1 MQKLLTSLVLIAAI
15 SVSACS
21 ESASEGDQ
29 VVSNDDAPATE
40 TDQQQAEQAQQPN
53 TAMSVQK
60 RGKAAAAPNM
70 WQLSR
75 DLDKKAGVAE
85 DSKENAEE
93 DSDPAGENEG

>member
-21 ESASEGDQ
+21 ESAPEGDQ
-29 VVSNDDAPATE
+29 VVSNDAAPTTE

-53 TAMSVQK
+53 NATSVQK

-75 DLDKKAGVAE
+75 DLDKKAGAAE

-93 DSDPAGENEG
+93 DSDPAGEDKG